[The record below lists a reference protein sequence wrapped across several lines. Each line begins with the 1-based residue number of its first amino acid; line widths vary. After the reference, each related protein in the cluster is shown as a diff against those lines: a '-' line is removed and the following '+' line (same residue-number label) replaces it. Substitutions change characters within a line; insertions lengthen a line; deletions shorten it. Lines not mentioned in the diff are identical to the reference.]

1 MTGFGR
7 AEGLVGE
14 RKVTVEVRSLN
25 SKQLDLQL
33 KVPQAFRDRD
43 AELRQW
49 ANEKVVRGKSELTVF
64 TEHVAGAKRDLVD
77 ANVVKAYYD
86 SLAAV
91 ARQVDPNAKT
101 DLLGLV
107 LRMPEVMNPGREMGS
122 DADWGVIRKLAE
134 AAMDAFL
141 AFRAAEGEKLKSDLT
156 FRVDRI
162 SNLLVEVDSA
172 DAGRAER
179 TRERIQGRLE
189 ELKANVDRD
198 RFEQELVFYL
208 EKMDINEEKVRLA
221 AHCSYFLETMD
232 LEEQQGRKLGFI
244 AQEMGR
250 EINTLGSKSN
260 DAAMQRTVVLMK
272 DELEKI
278 KEQVLN
284 VL

>member
-43 AELRQW
+43 PELRQW
-49 ANEKVVRGKSELTVF
+49 ANEKIVRGKSELIVL
-64 TEHVAGAKRDLVD
+64 TEQVAGAKRDLVD

-91 ARQVDPNAKT
+91 AHQVDPSAKT

-107 LRMPEVMNPGREMGS
+107 LRMPEVINPGREMGS
-122 DADWGVIRKLAE
+122 DSDWEAIRKLART
-134 AAMDAFL
+134 AMDAFL
-141 AFRAAEGEKLKSDLT
+141 SFRSSEGDKLKQDLAG
-156 FRVDRI
+156 RVARISVLLGEVDR
-162 SNLLVEVDSA
+162 A

-179 TRERIQGRLE
+179 TRERIQARLD
-189 ELKANVDRD
+189 ELKANVDRE

-221 AHCSYFLETMD
+221 AHCAYFLETMD